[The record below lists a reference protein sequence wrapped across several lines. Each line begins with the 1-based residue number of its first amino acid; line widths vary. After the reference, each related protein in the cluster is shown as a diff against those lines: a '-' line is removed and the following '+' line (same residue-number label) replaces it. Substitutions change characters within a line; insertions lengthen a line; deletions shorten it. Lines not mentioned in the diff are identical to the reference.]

1 MADGSRVRIWVET
14 IVGAASGMLAV
25 VTVFWKDWLEAV
37 FGWDPDHRDGTA
49 EWLIVLAFAVVAA
62 VLLPLARWEWRR
74 QVRLG
79 RPPSPTAS

>member
-37 FGWDPDHRDGTA
+37 FGWDPDHHDGTA